1 MSAFMTSATPYAST
15 ALLNGES
22 IRAVGRLLGH
32 EKPSTA
38 LKYARLSDASV
49 REAVDALAPVLS
61 GGER

>member
-15 ALLNGES
+15 ALLNGEP
-22 IRAVGRLLGH
+22 IRAVGRLVGH